1 MAPEKS
7 TKSGS
12 LFSEASIPLETA
24 FMLFQ
29 GVLIVVIGLSI
40 YGIVLSGG
48 ALAFNSSGQGGLL
61 LVILS
66 LNVLALG
73 SIVGL
78 QLTRTWILMIIGTAF
93 AALGMIAV
101 ISPSGVVGAAT
112 ILLLGLSNIVTGI
125 LGVAGT
131 LAAVMHGASS
141 LQSEPDPVRPL
152 LTRITRIALLI
163 AIASIL
169 FGLSMLAPTLMP
181 SILGLVGYAVV
192 FPLILI
198 IMGLLL
204 LYMTRINLMLRQ
216 LS

>member
-1 MAPEKS
+1 MTPEKS
-7 TKSGS
+7 TKGGS
-12 LFSEASIPLETA
+12 LFSEASIPLESA
-24 FMLFQ
+24 FIVFQ

-40 YGIVLSGG
+40 YGIEFSGG

-78 QLTRTWILMIIGTAF
+78 QLRRTWILMMIGTVF
-93 AALGMIAV
+93 AALGMIAL
-101 ISPSGVVGAAT
+101 ISPSGVVAAAT
-112 ILLLGLSNIVTGI
+112 VLLLGLSNLLTGI

-131 LAAVMHGASS
+131 LVGVRQGAGSH
-141 LQSEPDPVRPL
+141 LSEPGPVRPL

-204 LYMTRINLMLRQ
+204 LYLTRINLMLRQ

>member
-1 MAPEKS
+1 MTPEKS
-7 TKSGS
+7 TKGGG
-12 LFSEASIPLETA
+12 LFSEASIPLESA
-24 FMLFQ
+24 FIVFQ
-29 GVLIVVIGLSI
+29 GVLIVFIGLSI
-40 YGIVLSGG
+40 YGIEFSGG

-78 QLTRTWILMIIGTAF
+78 QLRRTWILMMIGTVF
-93 AALGMIAV
+93 AALGMIAL
-101 ISPSGVVGAAT
+101 ISPSGVVAAAT
-112 ILLLGLSNIVTGI
+112 VLLLGLSNILTGI

-131 LAAVMHGASS
+131 LVVVRQGAGSH
-141 LQSEPDPVRPL
+141 QSEPGPICPL
-152 LTRITRIALLI
+152 RTRITRIALLI

-204 LYMTRINLMLRQ
+204 LYLTRINLMLRQ